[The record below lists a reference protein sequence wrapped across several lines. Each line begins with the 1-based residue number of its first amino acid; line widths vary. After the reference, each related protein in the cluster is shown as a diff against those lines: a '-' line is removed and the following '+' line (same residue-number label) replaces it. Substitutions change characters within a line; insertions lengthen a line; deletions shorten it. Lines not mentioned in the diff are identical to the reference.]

1 MLKEIKYNFKSQPVI
16 AAVTVVGTA
25 LSILLVMVVVMA
37 QEIKVAPFA
46 PDSGRDRFLHY
57 QYIIYGNSSWGDIEE
72 VNSANSMSI
81 GTVRRLFYPLETPE
95 AVSAYAY
102 MTSTKSVG
110 LKGEKP
116 LSVDV
121 REIDDRFFKVFD
133 FTFVDGKPFSNAD
146 FEAELPVAVID
157 SDVARRLFGT
167 EQATG
172 REFNLNGTPYRVSGV
187 VRPVSPLATFAYGQV
202 WPNLTS
208 TPAGHSENNLL
219 GGNFSVTMLAPDTE
233 NGMAEVRAE
242 FNRRLDEYQKEIS
255 EGGWAIINRNR
266 PYTQAKAVAEVS
278 ANVEPD
284 EKILFWRRLLIYS
297 ILLLVPAINLSSM
310 TQSRLRRRVSEIA
323 IRRAFGQTRASAAVN
338 LVAENMVITLIGGIM
353 GLLMAVVVAFCFAD
367 SLFAPSLVRQHTA
380 AVVEPSM
387 LLQWDVF
394 GLALLFCFIL
404 NLLSSALPA
413 WRMSRV
419 PLVESLK
426 S

>member
-46 PDSGRDRFLHY
+46 PESGRDRFLHY
-57 QYIIYGNSSWGDIEE
+57 QWISFGNSNWGD
-72 VNSANSMSI
+72 VNELNSNSPMSI
-81 GTVRRLFYPLETPE
+81 ATVRALFYPLETPE
-95 AVSAYAY
+95 AVTAYAVQ
-102 MTSTKSVG
+102 TSTKSVG
-110 LKGEKP
+110 IKGEKP

-121 REIDDRFFKVFD
+121 REIDDRYFKVFD

-146 FEAELPVAVID
+146 FEAGLPVAVID
-157 SDVARRLFGT
+157 SEVARRLFGT
-167 EQATG
+167 AQATG
-172 REFNLNGTPYRVSGV
+172 KEFNLNGTPYRVSGV

-208 TPAGHSENNLL
+208 TPAGNTAYTLI
-219 GGNFSVTMLAPDTE
+219 GGPFSVTMLAPDTE

-242 FNRRLDEYQKEIS
+242 FNRRLDAYQKEIS

-266 PYTQAKAVAEVS
+266 PYVQAKVVADAY

-284 EKILFWRRLLIYS
+284 EKIFFWRRLLIYS

-367 SLFAPSLVRQHTA
+367 SLFAPAYVRLHTGT
-380 AVVEPSM
+380 VVEPSM

-419 PLVESLK
+419 PLVESLR

>member
-1 MLKEIKYNFKSQPVI
+1 M
-16 AAVTVVGTA
+16 
-25 LSILLVMVVVMA
+25 
-37 QEIKVAPFA
+37 
-46 PDSGRDRFLHY
+46 
-57 QYIIYGNSSWGDIEE
+57 
-72 VNSANSMSI
+72 
-81 GTVRRLFYPLETPE
+81 
-95 AVSAYAY
+95 
-102 MTSTKSVG
+102 
-110 LKGEKP
+110 
-116 LSVDV
+116 
-121 REIDDRFFKVFD
+121 
-133 FTFVDGKPFSNAD
+133 
-146 FEAELPVAVID
+146 
-157 SDVARRLFGT
+157 
-167 EQATG
+167 
-172 REFNLNGTPYRVSGV
+172 
-187 VRPVSPLATFAYGQV
+187 
-202 WPNLTS
+202 
-208 TPAGHSENNLL
+208 
-219 GGNFSVTMLAPDTE
+219 
-233 NGMAEVRAE
+233 
-242 FNRRLDEYQKEIS
+242 
-255 EGGWAIINRNR
+255 
-266 PYTQAKAVAEVS
+266 AEVS